1 LESELSVLLPA
12 LASILGRD
20 RKGAFKLDWLT
31 REGAPDAR

>member
-12 LASILGRD
+12 LAGILGRD
-20 RKGAFKLDWLT
+20 RTGTFKLDWLT